1 MTPPPYTGRAANN
14 EGCLQKLARVDWIGT
29 VVFVGSTTSVLVP
42 ISWGGI
48 MYPWDHWRILLP
60 LVLGF
65 AGLVGFLVWEIYGA
79 REPLI
84 TLHVFTNRTAAVS
97 YTGTVMHGIIV
108 RFPPPLS
115 LTFYCKD

>member
-1 MTPPPYTGRAANN
+1 M
-14 EGCLQKLARVDWIGT
+14 
-29 VVFVGSTTSVLVP
+29 VFVGSTTSVLIP

-48 MYPWDHWRILLP
+48 SYPWDSWRTLVP
-60 LVLGF
+60 LVLGL
-65 AGLVGFLVWEIYGA
+65 AGFIGFLVWEIYGA

-108 RFPPPLS
+108 RFLLLLS
-115 LTFYCKD
+115 LLRFIAKTKQENSFGA